1 MDFISFLKER
11 KLIDN
16 KTALLLEDR
25 MRSSG
30 NALEEIILAEK
41 ILQEDALFRAKS
53 EALGIPL
60 RGGDIQE
67 IPSEVLQLVPED
79 SARYYHMIPLSH
91 KEQML
96 EVGMVY
102 PEDSKAQEALK
113 FLARQGNFVYR
124 VSLISLSAFEI
135 LMRQYRNVKSEME
148 RALEE
153 LEQEIK
159 TKSSTA
165 RREAAMS
172 QRLVEEAPI
181 TRMVAVIIRTAVEG
195 KASDIHVEPMADR
208 VRVRFR
214 SLGELHASLS
224 LPARA
229 HQGIIARI
237 KILSN
242 MRIDET
248 RIPQDGRFS
257 TTIDGKQ
264 IDFRVATFPT
274 PLGEKVAIRVLDPG
288 MGLKSFEDLGLDGKN
303 LTKIKAAVKKPFG
316 LILVTGPTGS
326 GKSTTLY
333 AVLQHINR
341 EGINIVTLE
350 DPVEYF
356 IPGVNHSQI
365 RPEIGYDFASGLRQI
380 LRQDPNVIMVG
391 EVRDGETASLV
402 IHAALTGHIVLS
414 TLHTN
419 NALGVIPRIVDMGVD
434 KYLIPATLNLA
445 LAQRLVR
452 RLCETCREKIKP
464 EKAIREIIEQELAAF
479 PAEEKQEV
487 EARIGKDG
495 KDMYIFIPKGCR
507 KCGNAGYTGR
517 VGMFEV
523 FLMTDRV
530 TDIVLRELSEI
541 KLAQEA
547 KEQGMRTM
555 RQDGILKVLDGVT
568 TIEEVIRVTTE

>member
-1 MDFISFLKER
+1 
-11 KLIDN
+11 
-16 KTALLLEDR
+16 
-25 MRSSG
+25 
-30 NALEEIILAEK
+30 
-41 ILQEDALFRAKS
+41 
-53 EALGIPL
+53 
-60 RGGDIQE
+60 
-67 IPSEVLQLVPED
+67 
-79 SARYYHMIPLSH
+79 
-91 KEQML
+91 ML
-96 EVGMVY
+96 EVGMVR

-113 FLARQGNFVYR
+113 FLARQGNFLYR
-124 VSLISLSAFEI
+124 VLLISQSNFEA

-153 LEQEIK
+153 LEQEIQI
-159 TKSSTA
+159 KSSAA
-165 RREAAMS
+165 RREAAMA

-195 KASDIHVEPMADR
+195 KASDIHVEPMVDR

-224 LPARA
+224 LPAKA

-274 PLGEKVAIRVLDPG
+274 PLGEKVAIRVLDPS
-288 MGLKSFEDLGLDGKN
+288 MGLKSFEDLGLLGAN
-303 LTKIKAAVKKPFG
+303 LAKIKSAAKRPFG

-333 AVLQHINR
+333 AVLQDINH

-356 IPGVNHSQI
+356 IAGVNHSQI
-365 RPEIGYDFASGLRQI
+365 RPEIGYSFASGLRQI

-391 EVRDGETASLV
+391 EVRDSETASLV

-419 NALGVIPRIVDMGVD
+419 NALGVIPRLIDMGVD

-452 RLCETCREKIKP
+452 RLCEHCREKVKP

-479 PAEEKQEV
+479 PTQEKQQL
-487 EARIGKDG
+487 EAFLGKDG
-495 KDMYIFIPKGCR
+495 KDISTFLPKGCK
-507 KCGNAGYTGR
+507 KCGNTGYTGR
-517 VGMFEV
+517 IGIFEV
-523 FLMTDRV
+523 FLTNERV
-530 TDIVLRELSEI
+530 TDIILTELTEAR
-541 KLAQEA
+541 LAQEA
-547 KEQGMRTM
+547 KEQGMITM
-555 RQDGILKVLDGVT
+555 RQDGILKVLEGIT
-568 TIEEVIRVTTE
+568 TIEEVIRVTAE